1 MLPHQSGRIESLF
14 KLHEGAEKGCRHYE
28 SKPELPEKDQVS
40 SARIVVVSAAL
51 VYRVSH
57 LARPEISRTPIRL
70 NREET
75 VEVGSQDVEV
85 KQRHRVSSA
94 HHSGVGIEGCRRSG
108 CCVDWGELALGL
120 RLRLRNCRARLAVC
134 PVAEVE
140 EVVCCGSE
148 CRFAACLRIC
158 CVAALAGGGEGLLV
172 RGVGGESTG
181 HSRSRSNGGFC
192 GGVAFTVSARS
203 ACDGLLHCPN
213 HAADRRAGVEDW
225 FRVDHAVEAV
235 QAFVDVFQVVGVFGR
250 MPQAVVEQHGAARFD
265 EEGCES
271 RVLGLN

>member
-1 MLPHQSGRIESLF
+1 MVVPAAFACRRDDDSIEILV
-14 KLHEGAEKGCRHYE
+14 CRD
-28 SKPELPEKDQVS
+28 LN
-40 SARIVVVSAAL
+40 
-51 VYRVSH
+51 
-57 LARPEISRTPIRL
+57 LARPKISRTPIRL

-75 VEVGSQDVEV
+75 VEVRGQDVEV

-94 HHSGVGIEGCRRSG
+94 HHSGIGIEGCRRSG
-108 CCVDWGELALGL
+108 CCVDWGELALALGV

-140 EVVCCGSE
+140 EIVCCGSE
-148 CRFAACLRIC
+148 RRFAACLRIC

-172 RGVGGESTG
+172 RGVGSESTR
-181 HSRSRSNGGFC
+181 HSRRRSNGGFC
-192 GGVAFTVSARS
+192 RGVAFTVSARS
-203 ACDGLLHCPN
+203 ACDGLLHGPN

-225 FRVDHAVEAV
+225 FCVDHAVEAV

-250 MPQAVVEQHGAARFD
+250 MPQAVVEQHGAARLD
-265 EEGCES
+265 EECCES